1 MSQTLPNERIDA
13 VAKAVSK
20 ALSDVATKDQDR
32 RDARDVL
39 TDASSTATT
48 ARESLLVA
56 LAEAAAND
64 HWSKYEID
72 EGVEHALK
80 DRNDKDATIKTFTAE
95 IRRACHPEARK
106 HVPAFAKLAADVW
119 NQETAQSKD
128 LPKPC
133 RAAFARQYHLFQ
145 RLLTE
150 AIDNSRVLENRD
162 DVVKWAIALD
172 PKNNPTRMFK
182 RFKALRD
189 ELREMGD
196 MFDVANVT
204 DADEYLREVTADDF
218 KPAKKAAA
226 KAPKKPAGAPKQ
238 APASQ
243 VPESESGDPEPATNV
258 SDLLDDALRDLG
270 A

>member
-1 MSQTLPNERIDA
+1 MSQTLPNERINTVADA
-13 VAKAVSK
+13 VSQ
-20 ALSDVATKDQDR
+20 ALRDVTSQDQYR
-32 RDARDVL
+32 RDAR
-39 TDASSTATT
+39 TEYEAASGA
-48 ARESLLVA
+48 AIGMREKLLIT
-56 LAEAAAND
+56 LAETAANE

-106 HVPAFAKLAADVW
+106 HVPAFTKLAADVW
-119 NQETAQSKD
+119 DQEAAQSKE

-133 RAAFARQYHLFQ
+133 RTAFARQYHLFQ

-162 DVVKWAIALD
+162 DVVKWAISLD

-182 RFKALRD
+182 RFKTLRD
-189 ELREMGD
+189 ELRELGD
-196 MFDVANVT
+196 MFDVANVA
-204 DADEYLREVTADDF
+204 DANEYLREVTADDF

-226 KAPKKPAGAPKQ
+226 KAPRKPASAPKQ
-238 APASQ
+238 ASASQ
-243 VPESESGDPEPATNV
+243 VPESTNDDPEPATSV